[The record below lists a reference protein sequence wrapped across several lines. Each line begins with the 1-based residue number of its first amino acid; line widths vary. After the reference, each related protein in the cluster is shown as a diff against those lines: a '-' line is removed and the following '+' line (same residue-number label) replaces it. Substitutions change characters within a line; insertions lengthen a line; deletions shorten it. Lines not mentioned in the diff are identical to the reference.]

1 MASNLTFSLIVTHTP
16 STGGADSLQS
26 GLLTFTPAGDRHT
39 KLNATTNSTG
49 GTDNAIPFGTV
60 PTASCRTL
68 AIRNKS
74 LTDSMDISYGT
85 GGGFAA
91 AKIDTI
97 PAGDIAVI
105 HPTGQVYIKAATAS
119 QQYEALIVET

>member
-1 MASNLTFSLIVTHTP
+1 MASTLTCSVTVTHTP
-16 STGGADSLQS
+16 STGGADSIQIS
-26 GLLTFTPAGDRHT
+26 GATFTPAGDRHT

-60 PTASCRTL
+60 PTASCRQLT
-68 AIRNKS
+68 IKNKS
-74 LTDSMDISYGT
+74 LTDTMDISYGT

-97 PAGDIAVI
+97 PVGDVTII

-119 QQYEALIVET
+119 QQYEALIVEA